1 MSEDKHNELYE
12 KVGKLTG
19 LVESLADAQIHHRQE
34 MTTELR
40 EMKSLLSENI
50 KTMSSLKTTVA
61 TISGGIGTVV
71 TLAITFIWNFVT
83 GSHPK

>member
-1 MSEDKHNELYE
+1 MSEDKHIDLYE
-12 KVGKLTG
+12 KVGRLTG
-19 LVESLADAQIHHRQE
+19 LVEGLADNQKK
-34 MTTELR
+34 TSDELK
-40 EMKSLLSENI
+40 EIKDLLTKNI
-50 KTMSSLKTTVA
+50 ETMGSLKTTVA